1 MKIKLFRNFKGYEPF
16 YQRMTERGCH
26 PTSKLYLLNMVEH
39 IHTNKIKRN
48 SVDIVITSPP
58 YGDSHTT
65 VAYGQYY
72 RLSSELIGILKDN
85 VNSMSMGGKRI
96 QFSTQFCCNSLDDAI
111 SEVKKVNSK
120 RAMEVDSF
128 YTDLKNSIENVSK
141 VIKIGGYACFV
152 VANTKVAGISLPA
165 DEAIEHF
172 FENCGFSHVDT
183 FRREILNKRMP
194 SRNSPSNITGKTD
207 ETISREFIVIMQKG
221 SFEK

>member
-120 RAMEVDSF
+120 RAMTPSSMNCAD
-128 YTDLKNSIENVSK
+128 TGRQ
-141 VIKIGGYACFV
+141 IKSGNLASQHAMSCAVCTGESLSDPPFAC
-152 VANTKVAGISLPA
+152 TGIA
-165 DEAIEHF
+165 
-172 FENCGFSHVDT
+172 
-183 FRREILNKRMP
+183 
-194 SRNSPSNITGKTD
+194 
-207 ETISREFIVIMQKG
+207 
-221 SFEK
+221 